1 MKIPSKIGLSFRNTV
16 VILYF
21 CKQSHINVI
30 FVINTLYDMPHELP
44 TDTSQYILMLR
55 ITPREMIYS
64 CYHPAIDG
72 SLVCGRDVFSASASF
87 LSEIERTVYSHDELL
102 QPFKKVYVLLPTQR
116 FLLVPIDVAAEASP
130 ETFFRA
136 VYPAIEGEEVL
147 ESRLPYVGASML
159 SAADGAVTSFL
170 RRTFGMPAI
179 LHPLAPLCEYFYRKS
194 RVGNFAK
201 VYVQL
206 YEGNMEV
213 VCFDKKGLLLANTF
227 VAPTTGDA
235 AYHLLNVWQQLGL
248 NQQTDEVQIA
258 GDAVARREL
267 ATLLRRYIL
276 TVGPVI
282 FPSQRHTIGSDAM
295 QLPFDL
301 TALSL
306 CEL

>member
-1 MKIPSKIGLSFRNTV
+1 MAKKTSAKKEGVLSQLSYWLNILWHESPSYICISLLSIPLAVGI
-16 VILYF
+16 
-21 CKQSHINVI
+21 
-30 FVINTLYDMPHELP
+30 
-44 TDTSQYILMLR
+44 
-55 ITPREMIYS
+55 
-64 CYHPAIDG
+64 
-72 SLVCGRDVFSASASF
+72 SL
-87 LSEIERTVYSHDELL
+87 
-102 QPFKKVYVLLPTQR
+102 
-116 FLLVPIDVAAEASP
+116 
-130 ETFFRA
+130 
-136 VYPAIEGEEVL
+136 
-147 ESRLPYVGASML
+147 L
-159 SAADGAVTSFL
+159 SAADGSVASFV
-170 RRTFGMPAI
+170 RRTFGTPVV

-201 VYVQL
+201 VYAQL
-206 YEGNMEV
+206 YDGYMEV

-227 VAPTTGDA
+227 ATPATDDA

-267 ATLLRRYIL
+267 ATLLRRYIR

>member
-1 MKIPSKIGLSFRNTV
+1 
-16 VILYF
+16 
-21 CKQSHINVI
+21 
-30 FVINTLYDMPHELP
+30 MPHDLP
-44 TDTSQYILMLR
+44 ADTSQYILMLR
-55 ITPREMIYS
+55 ITRREMIYS
-64 CYHPAIDG
+64 CYHPAVDG
-72 SLVCGRDVFSASASF
+72 SLVCGREDFSASAS
-87 LSEIERTVYSHDELL
+87 LLTEVERVVYSREELL
-102 QPFKKVYVLLPTQR
+102 QPYKKVYVLLPTQR
-116 FLLVPIDVAAEASP
+116 FLLVPVDVAAEASP
-130 ETFFRA
+130 ETFFHA
-136 VYPAIEGEEVL
+136 VYPAVDGEEIV
-147 ESRLPYVGASML
+147 ETRLPYVGAALL
-159 SAADGAVTSFL
+159 SAADGSVASFV
-170 RRTFGMPAI
+170 RRTFGTPVI

-201 VYVQL
+201 LYAQL
-206 YEGNMEV
+206 YDGYMEV

-227 VAPTTGDA
+227 ATPTTDDA

-267 ATLLRRYIL
+267 ATLLRRYIR